1 MHILGFGRGHKHEHS
16 HDHSHEHTHSEIT
29 PAILLAHMIDHNRNH
44 VTELE
49 SVAATLSGEAKLSAG
64 STGCIFRDRC
74 PWADAQCAAVNPAL
88 CPVPGESGRLAA
100 CIRPGAERS

>member
-44 VTELE
+44 VAELE
-49 SVAATLSGEAKLSAG
+49 GVAATLNGEAKAKMEE
-64 STGCIFRDRC
+64 
-74 PWADAQCAAVNPAL
+74 AMAL
-88 CPVPGESGRLAA
+88 LRQGNDKLAEVLDQ
-100 CIRPGAERS
+100 IKE

>member
-16 HDHSHEHTHSEIT
+16 HEHDHAHTHEHSHSEIT

-49 SVAATLSGEAKLSAG
+49 GVAATLSGEAKAKMEEAMVLLRQG
-64 STGCIFRDRC
+64 NDK
-74 PWADAQCAAVNPAL
+74 
-88 CPVPGESGRLAA
+88 LAEVLDQ
-100 CIRPGAERS
+100 IKE

>member
-16 HDHSHEHTHSEIT
+16 HEHDHAHTHEHSHSEIT

-49 SVAATLSGEAKLSAG
+49 GVAATLSGEAKAKMQE
-64 STGCIFRDRC
+64 
-74 PWADAQCAAVNPAL
+74 AMAL
-88 CPVPGESGRLAA
+88 LRQGNDKLAEVLDQ
-100 CIRPGAERS
+100 IKE

>member
-49 SVAATLSGEAKLSAG
+49 GVAATLNGEAKAKMEE
-64 STGCIFRDRC
+64 
-74 PWADAQCAAVNPAL
+74 AMAL
-88 CPVPGESGRLAA
+88 LRQGNDKLAEVLDQ
-100 CIRPGAERS
+100 IKE

>member
-16 HDHSHEHTHSEIT
+16 HEHSHEHTHSEIT

-49 SVAATLSGEAKLSAG
+49 AVAATLSGEARAAMDEAMALLRQGNDKL
-64 STGCIFRDRC
+64 
-74 PWADAQCAAVNPAL
+74 
-88 CPVPGESGRLAA
+88 
-100 CIRPGAERS
+100 AEVLDQIKE

>member
-44 VTELE
+44 VSELE
-49 SVAATLSGEAKLSAG
+49 AVAATLNGEARARMDEAMALLRQGNDKL
-64 STGCIFRDRC
+64 
-74 PWADAQCAAVNPAL
+74 
-88 CPVPGESGRLAA
+88 
-100 CIRPGAERS
+100 AEVLDQIKE